1 MPANMP
7 STPPTPRTRPCPHC
21 GKPYRTLLKRQYGIQ
36 IDGGITQSIPQ
47 ATQWRCLACGK
58 SYTVDSK

>member
-1 MPANMP
+1 MSTITPAPRPPRHRP
-7 STPPTPRTRPCPHC
+7 SCPHC

-36 IDGGITQSIPQ
+36 SDGGIAQSIPL

-58 SYTVDSK
+58 SYTVQGE

>member
-1 MPANMP
+1 M
-7 STPPTPRTRPCPHC
+7 RPCPHC

-36 IDGGITQSIPQ
+36 VEGGIKQSIPQ

-58 SYTVDSK
+58 ELLH